1 MMDKKLKMRIMV
13 LVILIAIVIGIGI
26 HGVSGQQRP
35 IGECT
40 EYECDVKT
48 RVYTTISITKEGE
61 YFGMVQGERV
71 HKTFID
77 PLTMYDEIGNK
88 IAYADDTYHLIAQNS
103 HSIFV
108 SNELTVEM
116 VGLID
121 RYGESYDIYNADGQK
136 IAYGKFNRFNTR
148 GQIHD
153 SSGNLIADS
162 TSKYLSRD
170 YKVRITDKCQL
181 DEKTVH
187 MIFASY
193 YSDQRAG

>member
-1 MMDKKLKMRIMV
+1 MMDEKTKVRIIV
-13 LVILIAIVIGIGI
+13 LVVFVAISIGI
-26 HGVSGQQRP
+26 HVVSGQQSP
-35 IGECT
+35 IGECN

-48 RVYTTISITKEGE
+48 RAYTTISITKEGE
-61 YFGMVQGERV
+61 YFGTVQGERV

-88 IAYADDTYHLIAQNS
+88 IAYADDNYHLIAQNS

-108 SNELTVEM
+108 SNEMTVEM
-116 VGLID
+116 VGLVD
-121 RYGESYDIYNADGQK
+121 RFGESYDIYNADGQK
-136 IAYGKFNRFNTR
+136 IAHAKFNFSNTK

-153 SSGNLIADS
+153 NSGNLIADS

-170 YKVRITDKCQL
+170 YKVRITERCQL
-181 DEKTVH
+181 DEKTMH